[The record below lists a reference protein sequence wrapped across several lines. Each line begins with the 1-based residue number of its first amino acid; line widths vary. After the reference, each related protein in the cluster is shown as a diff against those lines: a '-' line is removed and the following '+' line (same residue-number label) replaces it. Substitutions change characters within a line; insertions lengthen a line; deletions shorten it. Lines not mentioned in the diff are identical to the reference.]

1 MSNSLMIV
9 LMAFGI
15 CITVAIFTFSL
26 LMFRRFTKYQQK
38 AQAIEQKKP
47 DEPPPFVKTEAAKA
61 NVLLFQPLADSGIMF
76 AKIREELIPP
86 GCQQYLADWV
96 GKWLYFLENHDGK
109 FTPYEPPSII
119 EQLPSELLE
128 AIQMPAN
135 RKLWSLSHNPL
146 EKIAMWAPVVV
157 AGAGMILLFA
167 MAN

>member
-1 MSNSLMIV
+1 MSSMISS
-9 LMAFGI
+9 FI
-15 CITVAIFTFSL
+15 IPVAVSAVFMVVILYFINK
-26 LMFRRFTKYQQK
+26 RFPKNQK
-38 AQAIEQKKP
+38 TAAEVKK

-76 AKIREELIPP
+76 AKMREELIPP